1 MYGKIDH
8 REGMFPAN
16 FVKALKELPKPTNE
30 LLDSCKF
37 FGICQLH
44 IMHHIAGH
52 FRGTNI

>member
-37 FGICQLH
+37 FNICQLH
-44 IMHHIAGH
+44 IMHHIAGN
-52 FRGTNI
+52 FNRTNV